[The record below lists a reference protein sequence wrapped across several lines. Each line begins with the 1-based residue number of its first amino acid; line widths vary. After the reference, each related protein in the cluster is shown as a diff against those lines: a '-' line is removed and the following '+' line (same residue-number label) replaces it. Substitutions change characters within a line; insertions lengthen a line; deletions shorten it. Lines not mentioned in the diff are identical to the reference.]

1 MEEVQVV
8 KWCVSQEAGFIFEDE
23 ADEARLLGVECRMIR
38 MICGVRL
45 VDRVS
50 TDVLRDRVGVVVKIE
65 DMIIQSRMR
74 CYGHVMRGDINS
86 QMLEV
91 MEVEITGKS
100 KKDLPRKLW
109 EECLMKDLEQYGSR
123 RGDEYDRKKWRE
135 QIRAKTANPG
145 QPG

>member
-23 ADEARLLGVECRMIR
+23 ADEARLRGVECRMIR

-65 DMIIQSRMR
+65 DMII
-74 CYGHVMRGDINS
+74 
-86 QMLEV
+86 
-91 MEVEITGKS
+91 
-100 KKDLPRKLW
+100 
-109 EECLMKDLEQYGSR
+109 
-123 RGDEYDRKKWRE
+123 
-135 QIRAKTANPG
+135 
-145 QPG
+145 